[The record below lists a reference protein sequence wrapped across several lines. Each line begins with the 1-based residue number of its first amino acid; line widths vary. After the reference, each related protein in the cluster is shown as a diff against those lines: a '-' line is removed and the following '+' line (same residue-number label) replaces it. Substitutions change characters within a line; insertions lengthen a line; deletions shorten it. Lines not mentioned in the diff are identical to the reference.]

1 MLVINKVNFKTKMV
15 NETMIL
21 HNDSEINLTDNIT
34 TANTYTPNA
43 RAPFYKQKFS
53 RSKRRLKL

>member
-1 MLVINKVNFKTKMV
+1 MLIINKVNFKTNMV

-21 HNDSEINLTDNIT
+21 HNDNEINLTDNIT

-43 RAPFYKQKFS
+43 RAPFNKQI
-53 RSKRRLKL
+53 

>member
-21 HNDSEINLTDNIT
+21 YNDDEINLTDNIT

-43 RAPFYKQKFS
+43 RAPFNKQI
-53 RSKRRLKL
+53 